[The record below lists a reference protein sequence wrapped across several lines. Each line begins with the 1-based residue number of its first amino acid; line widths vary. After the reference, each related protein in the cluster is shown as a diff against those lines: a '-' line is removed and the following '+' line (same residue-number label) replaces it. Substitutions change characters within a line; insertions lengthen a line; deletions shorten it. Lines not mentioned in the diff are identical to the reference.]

1 MKYQKAISHI
11 KDSDKILAKVIN
23 SIGKCNLKPA
33 KRDPFDVL
41 VSSIISQQLSVKAAR
56 TIKNRLLE
64 IAGNGNKFNPKKILS
79 QTVTEIKKTGVSGSK
94 TKFVKELAK
103 AVSSG
108 KLNLRKLY
116 NEDDQTVI
124 DTLIKQPGIGPWT
137 AEMFLIFSLG
147 RLDVLSIGDAGL
159 RRATK
164 IIYGFKKDL
173 TDKEFIKLSEPWK
186 PYRSIASWYLWRSI
200 D

>member
-147 RLDVLSIGDAGL
+147 RLDVLSIRDAGL
-159 RRATK
+159 RRAVK

-173 TDKEFIKLSEPWK
+173 TDEEFIKLSEYWK
-186 PYRSIASWYLWRSI
+186 PYRSIATWYLWHI
-200 D
+200 VD